1 MKFKKTLTFLR
12 EYLHLRP
19 TKEQVSELRTVN
31 LAQQLFLKY
40 TLLVLLDLTTLNL
53 FNQYWDYVYI
63 ETFTISLLTALLLQI
78 LMQTAIHFEEFVAD
92 RFFAGKSSMQAKVAR
107 GVSAWVIIFISKLI
121 ILETI
126 NFAFGTRVLFTGPI
140 DGVAAFLVVVIVI
153 IIVEQSVMKIY
164 RSLEDENPKSLE

>member
-1 MKFKKTLTFLR
+1 MK
-12 EYLHLRP
+12 P
-19 TKEQVSELRTVN
+19 IKEQTSTLKTVN
-31 LAQQLFLKY
+31 LSQQRFLKY

-63 ETFTISLLTALLLQI
+63 ETFTISLLIAVLLQI
-78 LMQTAIHFEEFVAD
+78 LMQTAIHIEEFVAE
-92 RFFAGKSSMQAKVAR
+92 RFFAGKTSIQAKVAR
-107 GVSAWVIIFISKLI
+107 GVRAWVIIFISKLI
-121 ILETI
+121 ILEII

-164 RSLEDENPKSLE
+164 RSLEDENPKRLE